1 MKSQYLSRSPARTA
15 SIRFCYYCGCQTKPA
30 GLLGIQTPAMRT
42 VDHIHLASLGG
53 YPGRVP
59 TSLSAAAWIPIH
71 NKRPCCNWCNE
82 ARNRLG
88 HCCGMLMILLIEAE
102 ARELDRNAMLAVMR
116 GLPGQARRQREVPRS
131 MRYRIVRDALRFG
144 V

>member
-15 SIRFCYYCGCQTKPA
+15 SIRFCYYCDRIMQRPGPFGVQAPNT
-30 GLLGIQTPAMRT
+30 RT

-71 NKRPCCNWCNE
+71 NKRPCCNWCNGV
-82 ARNRLG
+82 RNKLG
-88 HCCGMLMILLIEAE
+88 HCCGMLLLIEAE
-102 ARELDRNAMLAVMR
+102 ARKIDRDAMLTVMR
-116 GLPGQARRQREVPRS
+116 GLTGQAKRQREVPRS